1 MTGRGS
7 GYHCGALFSF
17 LSAHRHAVVHPVC
30 TFSDT
35 GPKTE
40 AEKSEAQQSSEKL
53 LGLWRLINLS
63 LIQRMTR
70 FYENLGRVRYP
81 VHD

>member
-7 GYHCGALFSF
+7 GYHCGALFSSCLLIDIRLCIPF
-17 LSAHRHAVVHPVC
+17 APLVIPVRKQRQKERSP
-30 TFSDT
+30 TVL
-35 GPKTE
+35 G
-40 AEKSEAQQSSEKL
+40 KL

>member
-1 MTGRGS
+1 MTGRGQ
-7 GYHCGALFSF
+7 AIIAARFS
-17 LSAHRHAVVHPVC
+17 LSCLLIDIRLCIPFAPLVIPVENR
-30 TFSDT
+30 
-35 GPKTE
+35 GR
-40 AEKSEAQQSSEKL
+40 KSEAQQSAEKL

>member
-17 LSAHRHAVVHPVC
+17 LSAHRHTVVHPVC

-40 AEKSEAQQSSEKL
+40 AERAKPNSPRKTA
-53 LGLWRLINLS
+53 GLWRLINLS